1 MSPELQALRQALED
15 VGCGAPEPLAIGA
28 LRQLLDLGLLRDGA
42 AAPSAKL
49 ELTPDGSDVLDALR
63 SPQRWVQVER
73 AAAQQ
78 RIALDVDTVKAAVA
92 AAISGGFNA

>member
-1 MSPELQALRQALED
+1 
-15 VGCGAPEPLAIGA
+15 
-28 LRQLLDLGLLRDGA
+28 
-42 AAPSAKL
+42 
-49 ELTPDGSDVLDALR
+49 VLDALR